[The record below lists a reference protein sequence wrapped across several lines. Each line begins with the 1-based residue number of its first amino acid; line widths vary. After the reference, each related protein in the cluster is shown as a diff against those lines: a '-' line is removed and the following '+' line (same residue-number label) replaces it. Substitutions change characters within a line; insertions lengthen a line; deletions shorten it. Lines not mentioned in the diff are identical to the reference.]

1 MDAPR
6 IPPARALRALPPRL
20 EPMLSW
26 LKLGRSAAPVSKPPP
41 AAAPARAP
49 AVMAAPV
56 RAAAPAPQ
64 AVAPTVVPVASG
76 AALDDLP
83 VDGLGV
89 RRPLVGRQGQVAGFE
104 LLLAP
109 AVERRLAGRADTP
122 SAQLYHRVLLNTAAS
137 VASGGRAALVR
148 LPAAALAREAIAA
161 LVPPGAWVAVSDLA
175 ALPAEQTQ
183 APRARGAQLGVPDG
197 PPQAEPAPD
206 FVLLQGGAAGIDSL
220 LLSVQRWR
228 EVLPRVRLVCTGLQH
243 LEDVEQLLQAG
254 VDLASGDL
262 GRSRSAP
269 PPRPLGAAAQRIV
282 GLLNDLAQDRDT
294 SVIADAVRGD
304 ATLTYRLLRYA
315 NSPAIGL
322 KRAVEA
328 VDDAVQLLG
337 RGELRRWL
345 SVQLAASSPGRAAGR
360 ALEES
365 ALARGRILEVVA
377 RRLGDPNPGAHFTL
391 GVLSLIEPLLQVP
404 LAQAVGPL
412 RLAEVFSTALL
423 HRRGPLAARLSLLEA
438 LDSGDHEAHDSL
450 AVLCGCTVA
459 EVRGIIAAAW
469 QWTSGIDGEP
479 G

>member
-1 MDAPR
+1 
-6 IPPARALRALPPRL
+6 
-20 EPMLSW
+20 MLSW

-41 AAAPARAP
+41 AALPARA
-49 AVMAAPV
+49 AASASAPV
-56 RAAAPAPQ
+56 RPAAPTPQ
-64 AVAPTVVPVASG
+64 AVAPPPAPVARA
-76 AALDDLP
+76 AALEDLP

-122 SAQLYHRVLLNTAAS
+122 SAQLYHRVLLNTAAA
-137 VASGGRAALVR
+137 VAAGGRAALVR
-148 LPAAALAREAIAA
+148 LPAAALAQEAMAA

-175 ALPAEQTQ
+175 TLPAAQ
-183 APRARGAQLGVPDG
+183 AEALRARGAHLGVPDG
-197 PPQAEPAPD
+197 PPQAEPSPD

-254 VDLASGDL
+254 VDLASGEL

-269 PPRPLGAAAQRIV
+269 PPRPLGAAALRIV

-337 RGELRRWL
+337 RAELRRWL

-365 ALARGRILEVVA
+365 ALARGRILEA
-377 RRLGDPNPGAHFTL
+377 LAQQNGELNAGAHFTF

-404 LAQAVGPL
+404 VAQALGPL
-412 RLAEVFSTALL
+412 RLGEDFRAALL
-423 HRRGPLAARLSLLEA
+423 HRQGALAPRLAMLEA
-438 LDSGDHEAHDSL
+438 WDRGDDEAL
-450 AVLCGCTVA
+450 EQWAVAVGGTVA
-459 EVRGIIAAAW
+459 QMRELVAVAW
-469 QWTSGIDGEP
+469 QWATEVDSESP
-479 G
+479 